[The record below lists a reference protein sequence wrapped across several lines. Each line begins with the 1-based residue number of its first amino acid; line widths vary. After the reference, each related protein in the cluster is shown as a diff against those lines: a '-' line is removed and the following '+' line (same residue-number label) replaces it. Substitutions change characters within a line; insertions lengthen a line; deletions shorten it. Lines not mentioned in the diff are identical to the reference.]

1 MENPIT
7 EEDPI
12 FEEEL
17 VKLGNSFVGTGSNL
31 SSRRILKEY
40 SIIMKT
46 TEESGLSI
54 EFENENNIY
63 VWKVVMNVN
72 KFQTSSGLLN
82 DFEVYSHRYN
92 KPKEILFEVR
102 FNSNY
107 PISPPFIRVIRP
119 RFQFHT
125 AHVTIGGSIC
135 VQTLTSSGWVK
146 DRSLESVFQEILC
159 NITEGGGRIDIPNS
173 KFEYQLYEAQEAF
186 TRVARYHGWL

>member
-63 VWKVVMNVN
+63 V
-72 KFQTSSGLLN
+72 
-82 DFEVYSHRYN
+82 
-92 KPKEILFEVR
+92 
-102 FNSNY
+102 
-107 PISPPFIRVIRP
+107 
-119 RFQFHT
+119 
-125 AHVTIGGSIC
+125 
-135 VQTLTSSGWVK
+135 
-146 DRSLESVFQEILC
+146 
-159 NITEGGGRIDIPNS
+159 
-173 KFEYQLYEAQEAF
+173 
-186 TRVARYHGWL
+186 

>member
-12 FEEEL
+12 YEEEL

-63 VWKVVMNVN
+63 V
-72 KFQTSSGLLN
+72 
-82 DFEVYSHRYN
+82 
-92 KPKEILFEVR
+92 
-102 FNSNY
+102 
-107 PISPPFIRVIRP
+107 
-119 RFQFHT
+119 
-125 AHVTIGGSIC
+125 
-135 VQTLTSSGWVK
+135 
-146 DRSLESVFQEILC
+146 
-159 NITEGGGRIDIPNS
+159 
-173 KFEYQLYEAQEAF
+173 
-186 TRVARYHGWL
+186 